1 MWVHARIHIHQGK
14 TQFWN
19 HGGIEPP
26 DCQRIYAAAR
36 AFDPNFVVWRGD
48 ATLPTEDQ
56 GVTILGTP
64 LGHPDFVEASLQA
77 KSREHDTLFDRLVA
91 VPDLQC
97 AWLLLLFCASTRAN
111 YMLRVVHPELSHGFA
126 ARRGSRVWSTLTR
139 LLGVEGS
146 ECARQR
152 ASLPFSIGGLG
163 LRSAVRTSTAAYW
176 SSWADTLSMIRARH
190 PTVADDVVIALSANL
205 GGLHLQGA
213 NSCRRRLQDAG
224 FDAPEWG
231 DLSRGLRPGQR
242 GLDDAPEPGAP
253 RHGWQRVAA
262 QEADASFFRGVVWPR
277 LTPSEQALSRS
288 QGGPMAGLP
297 FTCCPVA
304 LCLPSLG
311 SMPRFSGFS
320 SCGASGAHSLCPV
333 QVAGVAVHST
343 RVAITVQLVTWLGF
357 LGHRGFSLESA
368 AARICREAGARV
380 SLNVR
385 VQDLDLLPLGSQDNR
400 RIEIIADG
408 LPLFHGAQL
417 AVDTTMVSA
426 LRADGNPRHRSDV
439 LDGATLS
446 QARRRKELTYPEL
459 TGEHG
464 RARLVVLACEVGG
477 RWSDETC
484 RFIAGLARAKAR
496 SEPRAIRAAARRAWH
511 RRWSTLLACCGA
523 RAFGLSLLERR
534 PALGVDG
541 TPPSTSDVVGD
552 CRHDGL

>member
-1 MWVHARIHIHQGK
+1 MRLWSVNCGFMHASTSIRGRRSSGTMGELSHLIARGS
-14 TQFWN
+14 TQLP
-19 HGGIEPP
+19 G
-26 DCQRIYAAAR
+26 

-111 YMLRVVHPELSHGFA
+111 YMLRVVHPEFSHGFA
-126 ARRGSRVWSTLTR
+126 ARHDSRVWSTLTR

-297 FTCCPVA
+297 FTCCPVSPQSRFDGPGFPGSPLA
-304 LCLPSLG
+304 APLVPTPFVRCKLPVW
-311 SMPRFSGFS
+311 P
-320 SCGASGAHSLCPV
+320 
-333 QVAGVAVHST
+333 ST
-343 RVAITVQLVTWLGF
+343 RLAAITVQLVTWPGFWVTEGSPWKVQPLGF
-357 LGHRGFSLESA
+357 
-368 AARICREAGARV
+368 AARLE
-380 SLNVR
+380 
-385 VQDLDLLPLGSQDNR
+385 
-400 RIEIIADG
+400 
-408 LPLFHGAQL
+408 
-417 AVDTTMVSA
+417 
-426 LRADGNPRHRSDV
+426 
-439 LDGATLS
+439 
-446 QARRRKELTYPEL
+446 PE
-459 TGEHG
+459 
-464 RARLVVLACEVGG
+464 
-477 RWSDETC
+477 S
-484 RFIAGLARAKAR
+484 
-496 SEPRAIRAAARRAWH
+496 P
-511 RRWSTLLACCGA
+511 
-523 RAFGLSLLERR
+523 
-534 PALGVDG
+534 
-541 TPPSTSDVVGD
+541 
-552 CRHDGL
+552 

>member
-1 MWVHARIHIHQGK
+1 MSGLLRMDGGGAVLPFVRQFYGRPSSYLWDDEDGQVHEIVQGEGGEQGDPLMPALFALGQHAALVAVQDTLLPSEKLFAFLDDIYAVVKPERVAEVHASLERELWVHARIHIHQGK

-111 YMLRVVHPELSHGFA
+111 YMLRMVHPELSHGFA
-126 ARRGSRVWSTLTR
+126 TRHDSRVWSTLTR

-163 LRSAVRTSTAAYW
+163 LRSVVRTSTAAYW

-224 FDAPEWG
+224 FDVPEWG

-242 GLDDAPEPGAP
+242 GLDDAP
-253 RHGWQRVAA
+253 
-262 QEADASFFRGVVWPR
+262 
-277 LTPSEQALSRS
+277 
-288 QGGPMAGLP
+288 
-297 FTCCPVA
+297 
-304 LCLPSLG
+304 
-311 SMPRFSGFS
+311 
-320 SCGASGAHSLCPV
+320 
-333 QVAGVAVHST
+333 
-343 RVAITVQLVTWLGF
+343 
-357 LGHRGFSLESA
+357 
-368 AARICREAGARV
+368 
-380 SLNVR
+380 
-385 VQDLDLLPLGSQDNR
+385 
-400 RIEIIADG
+400 
-408 LPLFHGAQL
+408 
-417 AVDTTMVSA
+417 
-426 LRADGNPRHRSDV
+426 
-439 LDGATLS
+439 
-446 QARRRKELTYPEL
+446 
-459 TGEHG
+459 
-464 RARLVVLACEVGG
+464 
-477 RWSDETC
+477 
-484 RFIAGLARAKAR
+484 
-496 SEPRAIRAAARRAWH
+496 
-511 RRWSTLLACCGA
+511 
-523 RAFGLSLLERR
+523 
-534 PALGVDG
+534 
-541 TPPSTSDVVGD
+541 
-552 CRHDGL
+552 